1 MIVSIANQRR
11 ASVKSLRAT
20 KRNGRSSVTSG
31 IAAEINK
38 SIIRILGFT
47 IPKRN
52 NVASSAS
59 GSESNASGSGPAS
72 TGSSVVSSGVAPQFF
87 NNKVGIMPLTIVEN
101 NDTVITDMLISTNDV
116 GDHKIVTHIDKE
128 LIQAVALQA
137 IDEETGLN
145 HSDKIKKHFDTSL
158 NHDAHNNNDIRTAE
172 AV

>member
-38 SIIRILGFT
+38 SIIRMLGFT

-52 NVASSAS
+52 CVASSAS

-72 TGSSVVSSGVAPQFF
+72 TGS
-87 NNKVGIMPLTIVEN
+87 IMPLTIVEN

-145 HSDKIKKHFDTSL
+145 HSDKIKKHFDT
-158 NHDAHNNNDIRTAE
+158 AGR
-172 AV
+172 